1 MIELRSNGLDFKAF
15 SYPEEDKQAIC
26 KALLPVLQ
34 MTRNLHDLLDLEY
47 DSKNELVLAYF
58 PTGIKRAN
66 VSMDSGTSMIRD
78 IIGQIV

>member
-15 SYPEEDKQAIC
+15 IYPEEDKQAIC

-47 DSKNELVLAYF
+47 DSKNELILAYF